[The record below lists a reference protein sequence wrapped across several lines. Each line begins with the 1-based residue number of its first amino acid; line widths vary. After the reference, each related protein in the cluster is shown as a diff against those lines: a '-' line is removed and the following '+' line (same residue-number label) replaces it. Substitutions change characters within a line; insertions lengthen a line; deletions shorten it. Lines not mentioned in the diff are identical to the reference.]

1 MVVSLPSSDERTPSR
16 LSPRSCKLERPSVV
30 LARVLPVAVKRFGVV
45 GYQVEESDDLVC
57 SRRRGL
63 SGGGTRRWM
72 LSRPVW
78 RVGEGGMSDRS
89 RLSPISPCAFRCN
102 SLPAPLLITPAP
114 DRRLLLP
121 PAPGEIEPG
130 DRGDVNADSRESL
143 LDPRSSGVS
152 SSIEVLD
159 LTREGSTSRRWL
171 ARSLDARGLV
181 EGRLSTFSVS
191 DSPGLGSDCL
201 KERGEGVGGG
211 MPGSG
216 L

>member
-1 MVVSLPSSDERTPSR
+1 MVVSLPSSDERTPRR

-89 RLSPISPCAFRCN
+89 RLSPISACAFRCN
-102 SLPAPLLITPAP
+102 SLPAPLLITPSFP
-114 DRRLLLP
+114 PLYLPRLPLP
-121 PAPGEIEPG
+121 EQ
-130 DRGDVNADSRESL
+130 
-143 LDPRSSGVS
+143 
-152 SSIEVLD
+152 D
-159 LTREGSTSRRWL
+159 LTQRRTSECFTRCSSFAIRTFASTSPSTLTPLDVSRLFRSAVPYRSPTHSRTNG
-171 ARSLDARGLV
+171 ARDHEDGARA
-181 EGRLSTFSVS
+181 SSCWYTSVV
-191 DSPGLGSDCL
+191 LH
-201 KERGEGVGGG
+201 R
-211 MPGSG
+211 
-216 L
+216 